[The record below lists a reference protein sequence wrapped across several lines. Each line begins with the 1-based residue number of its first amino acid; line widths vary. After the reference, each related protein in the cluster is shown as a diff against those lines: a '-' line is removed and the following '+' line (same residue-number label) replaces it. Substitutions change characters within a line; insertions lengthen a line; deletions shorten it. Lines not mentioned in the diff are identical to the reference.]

1 MRRPGLKMPVT
12 TRRLVAALIALA
24 MSLVPLLG
32 AFDAVAAADTGVRA
46 QQWSPTKAPAPKPC
60 RKAVLPGTINICP
73 FAAASLSALPVD
85 DGATTQPMAVSR
97 TLSWH
102 PQDDALTTQ
111 CHASSPY
118 RPPCRRS

>member
-1 MRRPGLKMPVT
+1 M
-12 TRRLVAALIALA
+12 TRRVVAALIALV
-24 MSLVPLLG
+24 MSLVPLL
-32 AFDAVAAADTGVRA
+32 ATFDAAAAADLGAHTR
-46 QQWSPTKAPAPKPC
+46 QWSSTTTPAPKPC

-73 FAAASLSALPVD
+73 FAAASLAALPAND
-85 DGATTQPMAVSR
+85 NATAQPSVAAR
-97 TLSWH
+97 TLSWR